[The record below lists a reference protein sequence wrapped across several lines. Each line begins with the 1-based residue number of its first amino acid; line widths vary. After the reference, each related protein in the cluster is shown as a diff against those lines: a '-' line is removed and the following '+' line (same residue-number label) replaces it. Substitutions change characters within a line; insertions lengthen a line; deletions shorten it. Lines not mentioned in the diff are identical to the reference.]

1 MKNEDKVEREATG
14 ARLAGG
20 VAFEGVTTNLQMR
33 KLTRSESRN
42 SLSTM
47 APAVQNRG
55 GARQQVAAVSRLV
68 VAGESAAVW
77 SQVRRDGEPSKQRRD
92 DRLVVR
98 GNA

>member
-1 MKNEDKVEREATG
+1 MQGTVNGLKNEVKAEQEARG

-68 VAGESAAVW
+68 VRRRVCSGLVAGEA
-77 SQVRRDGEPSKQRRD
+77 
-92 DRLVVR
+92 
-98 GNA
+98 